1 MVLQAAE
8 YEAAQG
14 LALQP
19 FFDSTRGRFQ
29 TPIGRA
35 WAAEVD
41 RRRAAGAMEGSFAP
55 VGGRGTACMGAADA
69 AVVALRAAA
78 PVRAENRNIAP
89 GGGVPE
95 GGVPA
100 DEGECDRH
108 QAAGG
113 GTVSAVG
120 GSAVPRGAAAGEQGG
135 AASTGAKELPA
146 EARADGAQQQL
157 PQQAA
162 AAAGGVRFAARVADQ
177 RGRAGDT
184 QARASA
190 PQM

>member
-29 TPIGRA
+29 TPVGRA

-41 RRRAAGAMEGSFAP
+41 RRRAARAMAGSFAP
-55 VGGRGTACMGAADA
+55 VGGRGAACMGGADA
-69 AVVALRAAA
+69 AVVALRAAE
-78 PVRAENRNIAP
+78 PVRGENGDSAP
-89 GGGVPE
+89 E
-95 GGVPA
+95 WGVPA

-113 GTVSAVG
+113 STASAVG
-120 GSAVPRGAAAGEQGG
+120 GTAAPRGTAAGERDG
-135 AASTGAKELPA
+135 AASTGAKNLPA
-146 EARADGAQQQL
+146 EARADGAQQQH

-162 AAAGGVRFAARVADQ
+162 AAAGAGRFVARVADQ
-177 RGRAGDT
+177 LDRAGDT
-184 QARASA
+184 QARARA
-190 PQM
+190 PHT